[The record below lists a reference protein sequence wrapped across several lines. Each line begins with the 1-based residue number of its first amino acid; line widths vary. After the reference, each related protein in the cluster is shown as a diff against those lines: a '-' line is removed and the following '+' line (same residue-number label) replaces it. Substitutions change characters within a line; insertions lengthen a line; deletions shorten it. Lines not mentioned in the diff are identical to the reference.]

1 MTKNKN
7 QDQKVLENDLLE
19 FINKR
24 FLDAIL
30 INGKKPS
37 IREIAKETNIGR
49 STVDKILKKDGYD
62 LPISTI
68 SKICTYANLSLKQF
82 FEEFEKSLK
91 DKENY
96 NKQ

>member
-1 MTKNKN
+1 MSKNKN

-37 IREIAKETNIGR
+37 IREIEKETNIGR

-68 SKICTYANLSLKQF
+68 NKICTYANISLKQF
-82 FEEFEKSLK
+82 FEEFENSLK
-91 DKENY
+91 DK
-96 NKQ
+96 

>member
-7 QDQKVLENDLLE
+7 QDQTDLENDLLE

-24 FLDAIL
+24 FLDRIL

-37 IREIAKETNIGR
+37 IREIERETNIGR

-68 SKICTYANLSLKQF
+68 NKICAYANISLKQF
-82 FEEFEKSLK
+82 FTEFEEYLK
-91 DKENY
+91 TKN
-96 NKQ
+96 